1 MLMSQ
6 ITSIKELLP
15 VLSKKLRKG
24 DCGKIGVIGGSAE
37 YTGAPYFSAMS
48 TLKIGAD
55 LSFVYTH
62 PSAAPSIKN
71 YSPDLI
77 VYPTTDLA
85 KNRISLEKLD
95 ALVFGPGL
103 GREQHTKELL
113 RGIVEFARN
122 SPKICVVIDADGL
135 FYLNDCFKEL
145 SLGDCRNNLLIT
157 PNHREFERLYSKVFP
172 EKQIDEKNIR
182 EHVKELA
189 AILGIV
195 IIRKGEK
202 DIISDGNELMI
213 EDSETSL
220 RRCGGQGDILGGA
233 IALCSYWAKLKR
245 IKNTKE
251 NNNSQYLTNDLMI
264 GALAASQLQ
273 RRASLYAYQRVG
285 RSMQASDVLESIP
298 EVLREI
304 DLVLKVCNE
313 NYIV

>member
-1 MLMSQ
+1 M
-6 ITSIKELLP
+6 
-15 VLSKKLRKG
+15 
-24 DCGKIGVIGGSAE
+24 IGGSVE

-62 PSAAPSIKN
+62 PSAAPTIKN

-113 RGIVEFARN
+113 RGIVEFAR
-122 SPKICVVIDADGL
+122 STPKICVVIDADGL

-172 EKQIDEKNIR
+172 EKQIDEKNIK
-182 EHVKELA
+182 ENVKELA
-189 AILGIV
+189 AILGITIV
-195 IIRKGEK
+195 RKGEK
-202 DIISDGNELMI
+202 DIISDGNELII

-233 IALCSYWAKLKR
+233 IALCAYWAKLKR
-245 IKNTKE
+245 IKNLKE
-251 NNNSQYLTNDLMI
+251 NNNSYLTNDLMV
-264 GALAASQLQ
+264 GTLAAAQLQ
-273 RRASLYAYQRVG
+273 RKASLYAYQRVG

-298 EVLREI
+298 EVLRQI
-304 DLVLKVCNE
+304 DIILTGWNE

>member
-1 MLMSQ
+1 MSQ
-6 ITSIKELLP
+6 ISLKELLP

-24 DCGKIGVIGGSAE
+24 DCGKVGVIGGSAE
-37 YTGAPYFSAMS
+37 YTGAPYFSAIAS
-48 TLKIGAD
+48 LKIGAD
-55 LSFVYTH
+55 LTFVYTH
-62 PSAAPSIKN
+62 PSAAPTIKN

-103 GREQHTKELL
+103 GREQNTKELL

-122 SPKICVVIDADGL
+122 TPNICVVIDADGL

-145 SLGDCRNNLLIT
+145 SLNDCRNNLLIT

-172 EKQIDEKNIR
+172 EKQINEKNII

-189 AILGIV
+189 AFLGITIV
-195 IIRKGEK
+195 RKGEK
-202 DIISDGNELMI
+202 DIISNGTELII

-233 IALCSYWAKLKR
+233 IALFAFWVKRKR
-245 IKNTKE
+245 IINNKE
-251 NNNSQYLTNDLMI
+251 TNNSQYLANDLMT
-264 GALAASQLQ
+264 GALAAAKVQ
-273 RRASLYAYQRVG
+273 RKASLYAFARVG
-285 RSMQASDVLESIP
+285 RSMLASDVIDSIP
-298 EVLREI
+298 EVLKEI
-304 DLVLKVCNE
+304 DLIIKGLE
-313 NYIV
+313 HNYIV